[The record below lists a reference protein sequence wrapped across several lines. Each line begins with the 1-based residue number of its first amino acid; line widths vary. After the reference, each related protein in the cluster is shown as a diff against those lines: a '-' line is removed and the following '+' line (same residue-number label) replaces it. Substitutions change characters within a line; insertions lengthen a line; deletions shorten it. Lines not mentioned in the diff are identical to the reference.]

1 MAFPWNKTS
10 WSACTLRPPR
20 CSTPNDTNTDI
31 NWSARPYRLTLC
43 FASFTQLFATWART
57 TCGSLRRGSLSA
69 TSPMA
74 LRSGLPM
81 PKTRDA
87 TSNCMHGSHQAAS
100 SHHDSQGSP
109 PPVVI
114 AAREHPRQGQW
125 EVVATSTVARGTD
138 GQCMGQAE
146 CAHRTAEMVEQE
158 RQTLYR

>member
-1 MAFPWNKTS
+1 
-10 WSACTLRPPR
+10 
-20 CSTPNDTNTDI
+20 
-31 NWSARPYRLTLC
+31 
-43 FASFTQLFATWART
+43 
-57 TCGSLRRGSLSA
+57 
-69 TSPMA
+69 
-74 LRSGLPM
+74 
-81 PKTRDA
+81 
-87 TSNCMHGSHQAAS
+87 MHGSHQAAS